1 MSDRLTGG
9 CFSGAVRFTAQA
21 HDDPSVLKFNMET
34 LADEQPDNFAVAND
48 TRTTTGPEVIAYFI
62 QQQEPQHG

>member
-9 CFSGAVRFTAQA
+9 CFSGAVRLAAQA
-21 HDDPSVLKFNMET
+21 HDDPSVFKFNMET
-34 LADEQPDNFAVAND
+34 LADEQPDSVAVAND
-48 TRTTTGPEVIAYFI
+48 TRTMTGPEVIAYFT